1 MPQFTTFCGKEIF
14 QDVSITKILAIKNH
28 QIKMYN
34 NTNITLSKLSISNL
48 DGIEKLNFDGRT
60 QLNLK
65 KNAIDDIS
73 PLLSITSTTLKR
85 IILRKNKIEHI
96 AESTLCI
103 LRENFPAL
111 QRINLREN
119 PLDNKREI
127 REWQKNLGLPFKIKL
142 KKKSNTRN
150 D

>member
-65 KNAIDDIS
+65 KMQLMI
-73 PLLSITSTTLKR
+73 
-85 IILRKNKIEHI
+85 
-96 AESTLCI
+96 
-103 LRENFPAL
+103 
-111 QRINLREN
+111 
-119 PLDNKREI
+119 
-127 REWQKNLGLPFKIKL
+127 
-142 KKKSNTRN
+142 
-150 D
+150 